1 MSDPDIGDTDRPVNG
16 VGPLIEPPAPL
27 IEEVDTKSIRIPVAK
42 QPLPEPVKAVDVR
55 RDEPLMP
62 TKKDM
67 KRRPKPSEEEE

>member
-27 IEEVDTKSIRIPVAK
+27 IEEVDTKSIRIAAKTPV
-42 QPLPEPVKAVDVR
+42 PEPIKAVDVR

-67 KRRPKPSEEEE
+67 KRRPKPSSEEEE